1 MYVSFPTFE
10 SIGMEKKNKQTNDC
24 ILFENNIKIV
34 SFFSLSGFT
43 PQILFP
49 FVTF

>member
-1 MYVSFPTFE
+1 MSRSLRLNQLVW
-10 SIGMEKKNKQTNDC
+10 EKKNKQTNDC